1 MDSPPNVGSPLAG
14 NRLAQRGA
22 VSATLEQEL
31 RGELRRQGIVVWL
44 DRDNSYSPFVD
55 DLAARQSAGD
65 FPFPVVAFRGSFLEL
80 LFALEPFGSGLDRQP
95 LLIHMPGFNEESIRQ
110 TPVLELYETGVR
122 FRKGLDTLIREAAMA
137 RVTPAEVEQFL
148 AEQPSLEAADSWLSA
163 AVSASTF
170 GLAQALDELGPKLL
184 AEALAQSDSSLRRRI
199 LSRDDGKTL
208 QNYLHKLTGLDPA
221 WIPVARKDQ
230 PDRTLD
236 RLLTALAAW
245 ALCVEYVH
253 DLRRPPHESRL
264 QPLRNLSTPLVN
276 ACRELVALVRRDGG
290 DAYERIADD
299 VGARLA
305 AEFALMTP
313 DDLGQID
320 TFREEETRVLTGAV
334 EALSRGEWKKA
345 QTWCAARQGEQ
356 SFWLQRDQLRR
367 WAWSLVAEAAE
378 LGEILARHPRPLAGV
393 TSLEQ
398 AAERYA
404 QGAFEVDRAHRRFEQ
419 KRLQL
424 LEPRLPHFGPLQEV
438 VSSLRRAHRRWADV
452 LAKDFS
458 QLCKEHGFL
467 PPATMQQR
475 TLYEQV
481 VHPLTLTSDKV
492 ALFLIDAFRFEMAT
506 ELVGELQGS
515 GTVVDLKPRFAE
527 LPSITSVGMNVLAPV
542 AQGDRLA
549 VAGIF
554 QGFKTGEYTVRKPD
568 DRARAIG
575 MRSAGKA
582 ALQLKLA
589 GVCEATTASLTRE
602 VKPHSIIVVH
612 SKEID
617 DAGEAN
623 VGLPTFESTLRQI
636 KAAWHHLQLAG
647 VKHFVFTADHGFLL
661 QDETTEVRAFGSAR
675 DPQRRHIL
683 DEYPRAESGMV
694 PVAVASL
701 GYDGLSG
708 YLLFRE
714 DTAVFKTG
722 NPGASFVHGGN
733 SPQERIIPVLTV
745 TRKRSEQ
752 PGYSEYA
759 VEAEPLPDV
768 VGLHR
773 LRVRI
778 GFAKQTTTSLAFTA
792 PPSVDLTLRA
802 SERDAVRV
810 IMKDLEGPGTLK
822 SGRLQ
827 LPVGDAWTVVYFG
840 LAGPSDERV
849 RVEIYHAENVEKVRG
864 ALPEQWFSVSGTT
877 SSQAGAEPQSKA
889 APATAAHSSSW
900 ADTIADEGL
909 RKVFLHIEKHSV
921 ITEPEVTSLLGSPRA
936 FRRFSVEWEQHLGKL
951 PFKVRI
957 ESSEGGKRYVREED
971 R

>member
-1 MDSPPNVGSPLAG
+1 MSERV
-14 NRLAQRGA
+14 RGA
-22 VSATLEQEL
+22 VSAMLEQEL

-44 DRDNSYSPFVD
+44 DRDSSYSHFVD
-55 DLAARQSAGD
+55 DLAARQAAGD
-65 FPFPVVAFRGSFLEL
+65 FPFPVVGFRGSFLEL
-80 LFALEPFGSGLDRQP
+80 LFALEPFGSGLDRKP
-95 LLIHMPGFNEESIRQ
+95 LLIHMPGFNEESIRK

-122 FRKGLDTLIREAAMA
+122 FRKGLDTLIREAATA
-137 RVTPAEVEQFL
+137 RVPPAEVETFV
-148 AEQPSLEAADSWLSA
+148 ATQPSLEAADAWLSA

-170 GLAQALDELGPKLL
+170 GLSQALDEFGIKML
-184 AEALAQSDSSLRRRI
+184 AEALVHSDSSLHRRV
-199 LSRDDGKTL
+199 LSREDEQTV
-208 QNYLHKLTGLDPA
+208 QNYLHKLTGLDPS
-221 WIPVARKDQ
+221 WIPAARKDEPSQ
-230 PDRTLD
+230 TLE
-236 RLLTALAAW
+236 RLLAALAAW

-253 DLRRPPHESRL
+253 DLRRPPHEPRL
-264 QPLRNLSTPLVN
+264 QRLRTLSPPLVS
-276 ACRELVALVRRDGG
+276 ACREILAQVRRDGP

-299 VGARLA
+299 VGAGLS
-305 AEFALMTP
+305 AEFAQMTP

-334 EALSRGEWKKA
+334 DALSRGAWQKA
-345 QTWCAARQGEQ
+345 QAFCAARQGEQ

-367 WAWSLVAEAAE
+367 WAWILVAEAAAF
-378 LGEILARHPRPLAGV
+378 GETLARHPRPFAGV

-419 KRLQL
+419 ERLKL

-438 VSSLRRAHRRWADV
+438 VSSLRRAHRRWADA
-452 LAKDFS
+452 LAKDFTL
-458 QLCKEHGFL
+458 LCKEHGFL
-467 PPATMQQR
+467 PSATLQQR

-492 ALFLIDAFRFEMAT
+492 AVFLIDAFRFEMAT
-506 ELVGELQGS
+506 ELVDELQGS
-515 GTVVDLKPRFAE
+515 GTVVDLKPRLAE

-542 AQGDRLA
+542 AQGERLS

-554 QGFKTGEYTVRKPD
+554 QGFKTGEFTVRKPE

-575 MRSAGKA
+575 MRSAGKP
-582 ALQLKLA
+582 ALQLKL
-589 GVCEATTASLTRE
+589 GEVCEAPTAGLTRE
-602 VKPHSIIVVH
+602 VKPHPIIVVH

-675 DPQRRHIL
+675 DPQRRHIV

-694 PVAVASL
+694 PVAVSAL
-701 GYDGLSG
+701 GYEGLPG
-708 YLLFRE
+708 YLLFRD

-759 VEAEPLPDV
+759 VEVEPQSGV
-768 VGLHR
+768 MGLHR
-773 LRVRI
+773 LKVRI
-778 GFAKQTTTSLAFTA
+778 GFAKQTTTSLAFAAA
-792 PPSVDLTLRA
+792 PAIDLTLRA
-802 SERDAVRV
+802 RERDAVRV
-810 IMKDLEGPGTLK
+810 VIKDVAGPGTLK
-822 SGRLQ
+822 GGRLQ
-827 LPVGDAWTVVYFG
+827 LPIGDAWTEVFFG
-840 LAGPSDERV
+840 LTGPTDDRVRIEVYHADNVERV
-849 RVEIYHAENVEKVRG
+849 RSAS
-864 ALPEQWFSVSGTT
+864 PEQWFSVSGTT
-877 SSQAGAEPQSKA
+877 SSRAAPEPESKA
-889 APATAAHSSSW
+889 PPAAPSLSTSW
-900 ADTIADEGL
+900 ADTISDEGL
-909 RKVFLHIEKHSV
+909 RKVFLHIEKHAV
-921 ITEPEVTSLLGSPRA
+921 ITETEVTHLLGSPRA
-936 FRRFSVEWEQHLGKL
+936 FRRFSVEWEQHLAKL

-957 ESSEGGKRYVREED
+957 EPGEGGKRYVREED